1 MDLSL
6 KKILNLFNIKKKLN
20 TKALQAAI
28 KLEKESMDLNNKSET
43 YLQNAQ
49 EIEKEWRKKWI
60 KWSNPYH
67 LKIIDNIQNINLLDE
82 IKKVIMIVFSLF

>member
-49 EIEKEWRKKWI
+49 EIDKEWRKKWI
-60 KWSNPYH
+60 K
-67 LKIIDNIQNINLLDE
+67 
-82 IKKVIMIVFSLF
+82 